1 MPTAKPTSS
10 ANGARPRALVVSHPS
25 IVPVNQS
32 VFNVVAER
40 GWSVDLVVPARWKHD
55 YAEGE
60 IPPGRLPDLKARFLP
75 APVALPGQPQRHLYR
90 PGVTSKILGTS
101 TPAVAFLEE
110 ESFSVPAFQWGV
122 ACRRRG
128 VPFGVQ
134 ADENLDRPL
143 PLPAQLLRAWTLRNA
158 AFVAA
163 RSPKAKEMVERWG
176 ARGRVEVIPHAVPL
190 WGALPRPQAS
200 DVFTIGFAG
209 RFVEEKGLRD
219 LVSAA
224 HQLTGRTRLL
234 LTGNG
239 PMREELSSAARNGLD
254 VEIVSDI
261 RHDDMAT
268 AYARMDVLVLPSRT
282 TPTWAEQF
290 GRVLVEALWCGVPVI
305 GSDSG
310 EIPWVI
316 RTTGGGLV
324 FPEGDVDALARDL
337 TTMRSNQELRQQL
350 AETGR
355 SAVERLFS
363 VEAVGGNLADLLRE
377 VSGCSDVSNDKGARC
392 GGA

>member
-1 MPTAKPTSS
+1 MPSPGPLAAS
-10 ANGARPRALVVSHPS
+10 ATARPRALVVSHPC

-32 VFNVVAER
+32 VFNVVAES

-60 IPPGRLPDLKARFLP
+60 VPPGRLPDLKARFIP

-90 PGVTSKILGTS
+90 PGVTSRVLAEPS
-101 TPAVAFLEE
+101 PCVAFLEE

-128 VPFGVQ
+128 IPFGVQ

-143 PLPAQLLRAWTLRNA
+143 PLPAQVLRTWTLRNA

-190 WGALPRPQAS
+190 WETLPRS
-200 DVFTIGFAG
+200 KSSGVFTIGFAG

-224 HQLTGRTRLL
+224 HRLTGPTRLL

-239 PMREELSSAARNGLD
+239 PMREELSGIARNGLE

-261 RHDDMAT
+261 SHDNMAT

-316 RTTGGGLV
+316 NTTRGGLL
-324 FPEGDVDALARDL
+324 FPEGDIDALARAL
-337 TTMRSNQELRQQL
+337 AELRAKPAVREEL
-350 AETGR
+350 ASRGR
-355 SAVERLFS
+355 ESVERLFAVS
-363 VEAVGGNLADLLRE
+363 AVGAQLDRVMRE
-377 VSGCSDVSNDKGARC
+377 VSAQ
-392 GGA
+392 

>member
-1 MPTAKPTSS
+1 
-10 ANGARPRALVVSHPS
+10 VSHPC

-60 IPPGRLPDLKARFLP
+60 VPPGRLPDLKARFLP

-90 PGVTSKILGTS
+90 PGVTRRVLAKPS
-101 TPAVAFLEE
+101 PCVAFLEE
-110 ESFSVPAFQWGV
+110 ETFSVPAFQWGV

-128 VPFGVQ
+128 IPFGVQ

-190 WGALPRPQAS
+190 WETLPRPETS

-219 LVSAA
+219 LVAAA
-224 HQLTGRTRLL
+224 HRLTGQTRLL

-239 PMREELSSAARNGLD
+239 PMREELSSVARNGLE

-261 RHDDMAT
+261 GHDDMAT

-316 RTTGGGLV
+316 KSTGGGMV
-324 FPEGDVDALARDL
+324 FPEGNVEALSERIADLRADRALRDDLAR
-337 TTMRSNQELRQQL
+337 
-350 AETGR
+350 TGR
-355 SAVERLFS
+355 ASVERLFG
-363 VEAVGGNLADLLRE
+363 VEAVGQLLADLLRE
-377 VSGCSDVSNDKGARC
+377 VA
-392 GGA
+392 A

>member
-1 MPTAKPTSS
+1 
-10 ANGARPRALVVSHPS
+10 VSHPC

-40 GWSVDLVVPARWKHD
+40 GWSVDLVVPARWRHD
-55 YAEGE
+55 YADGE
-60 IPPGRLPDLKARFLP
+60 VAPGRLPDLKARFIP

-90 PGVTSKILGTS
+90 PGVTSRLLAQPS
-101 TPAVAFLEE
+101 PSVAFLEE
-110 ESFSVPAFQWGV
+110 ETFSVPAFQWGV

-128 VPFGVQ
+128 IPFGVQ

-190 WGALPRPQAS
+190 WDTLPRPES
-200 DVFTIGFAG
+200 SGVFTIGFAG

-224 HQLTGRTRLL
+224 HRLNGQTRLL

-239 PMREELSSAARNGLD
+239 PMREELSGVARNGLE

-261 RHDDMAT
+261 SHDDMAT

-316 RTTGGGLV
+316 NTTGGGLL
-324 FPEGDVDALARDL
+324 FPEGDVDALANAL
-337 TTMRSNQELRQQL
+337 VELRADPAIREAL
-350 AETGR
+350 AGKGR
-355 SAVERLFS
+355 ESVERLFAVS
-363 VEAVGGNLADLLRE
+363 AVGAQLDQVMRE
-377 VSGCSDVSNDKGARC
+377 VSA
-392 GGA
+392 

>member
-1 MPTAKPTSS
+1 M
-10 ANGARPRALVVSHPS
+10 VVSHPC

-55 YAEGE
+55 YSADEVA
-60 IPPGRLPDLKARFLP
+60 PGRLPELHARFRP
-75 APVALPGQPQRHLYR
+75 APVALPGQPQRHIYR
-90 PGVTSKILGTS
+90 PGIVGKVLSEAA
-101 TPAVAFLEE
+101 PAVAFLEE
-110 ESFSVPAFQWGV
+110 ETFSVPAFQWGV
-122 ACRRRG
+122 ACWRRRI
-128 VPFGVQ
+128 PFGVQ

-143 PLPAQLLRAWTLRNA
+143 PLPARLMRAWTLRHA
-158 AFVAA
+158 SFVAA

-190 WGALPRPQAS
+190 WETVPRTGS
-200 DVFTIGFAG
+200 DGPFTIGFAG

-224 HQLTGRTRLL
+224 DQLTGQTRLL

-239 PMREELSSAARNGLD
+239 PMRDELSSIAHNGLE
-254 VEIVSDI
+254 VEVVSDI
-261 RHDDMAT
+261 SHDDMAT

-316 RTTGGGLV
+316 TSTGGGLV
-324 FPEGDVDALARDL
+324 FPEGDVAALADRIGVLRANPAQREALAR
-337 TTMRSNQELRQQL
+337 
-350 AETGR
+350 AGR
-355 SAVERLFS
+355 ESVERLFG
-363 VEAVGGNLADLLRE
+363 VEAVGRRLDDVLRE
-377 VSGCSDVSNDKGARC
+377 VSGR
-392 GGA
+392 

>member
-1 MPTAKPTSS
+1 MSTAELRAEVPED
-10 ANGARPRALVVSHPS
+10 RRRALVVSHPC

-32 VFNVVAER
+32 VFNVLADC

-60 IPPGRLPDLKARFLP
+60 VAPGRLPDLMARFLP

-90 PGVTSKILGTS
+90 PGVTSKILSKPG
-101 TPAVAFLEE
+101 PAVAFLEE

-122 ACRRRG
+122 ACWRRG
-128 VPFGVQ
+128 IPFGVQ
-134 ADENLDRPL
+134 ADENLDRQL
-143 PLPAQLLRAWTLRNA
+143 PLPARLLRAWTLRNA

-163 RSPKAKEMVERWG
+163 RSPKAKEMVQRWG
-176 ARGRVEVIPHAVPL
+176 ACGRVEVVPHAVPL
-190 WGALPRPQAS
+190 WDIVPRQDSA

-219 LVSAA
+219 LVAAA
-224 HQLTGRTRLL
+224 HRLPGQTRLL

-239 PMREELSSAARNGLD
+239 PMRAELARVARNGLD

-261 RHDDMAT
+261 SHDDMAT

-316 RTTGGGLV
+316 DSTGGGLV
-324 FPEGDVDALARDL
+324 FPEGDVEALAGRIA
-337 TTMRSNQELRQQL
+337 QLRADPARREHL
-350 AETGR
+350 AGTGR
-355 SAVERLFS
+355 ASVERLFG
-363 VEAVGGNLADLLRE
+363 VQAVGKLLDGVLRE
-377 VSGCSDVSNDKGARC
+377 VSGR
-392 GGA
+392 

>member
-1 MPTAKPTSS
+1 MPTTRPSS
-10 ANGARPRALVVSHPS
+10 SPPSARPRALVVSHPC

-55 YAEGE
+55 YADGE
-60 IPPGRLPDLKARFLP
+60 VAPGRLPDLKARFIP

-90 PGVTSKILGTS
+90 PGVTSRVLAEPS
-101 TPAVAFLEE
+101 PSVAFLEE
-110 ESFSVPAFQWGV
+110 ETFSVPAFQWGV

-128 VPFGVQ
+128 IPFGVQ

-190 WGALPRPQAS
+190 WDTLPRPES
-200 DVFTIGFAG
+200 SGVFTIGFAG

-224 HQLTGRTRLL
+224 HRLTGQTRLL

-239 PMREELSSAARNGLD
+239 PMREELSGVARNGLE

-261 RHDDMAT
+261 SHDDMAT
-268 AYARMDVLVLPSRT
+268 AYARMDVLGVAVPHDAHLGRAVRPSPRRGALVWG
-282 TPTWAEQF
+282 PRDRLRLRRDPVGDQHD
-290 GRVLVEALWCGVPVI
+290 GRRSPVPR
-305 GSDSG
+305 G
-310 EIPWVI
+310 
-316 RTTGGGLV
+316 RRRR
-324 FPEGDVDALARDL
+324 ARERPL
-337 TTMRSNQELRQQL
+337 RAASRSCH
-350 AETGR
+350 
-355 SAVERLFS
+355 S
-363 VEAVGGNLADLLRE
+363 
-377 VSGCSDVSNDKGARC
+377 
-392 GGA
+392 

>member
-1 MPTAKPTSS
+1 MPTTRPSS
-10 ANGARPRALVVSHPS
+10 SPPSARPRALVVSHPC

-40 GWSVDLVVPARWKHD
+40 GWSVDLVVPARWRHD
-55 YAEGE
+55 YADGE
-60 IPPGRLPDLKARFLP
+60 VAPGRLPDLKARFIP

-90 PGVTSKILGTS
+90 PGVTSRVLAEPS
-101 TPAVAFLEE
+101 PAVAFLEE
-110 ESFSVPAFQWGV
+110 ETFSVPAFQWGV

-128 VPFGVQ
+128 IPFGVQ

-190 WGALPRPQAS
+190 WDTLPRPES
-200 DVFTIGFAG
+200 SGVFTIGFAG

-224 HQLTGRTRLL
+224 HRLTGQTRLL

-239 PMREELSSAARNGLD
+239 PMREELSGVARNGLE

-261 RHDDMAT
+261 SHDDMAT

-316 RTTGGGLV
+316 NTTGGGLL
-324 FPEGDVDALARDL
+324 FPEGDVDALANAL
-337 TTMRSNQELRQQL
+337 FELRADPAVREAL
-350 AETGR
+350 AGKGR
-355 SAVERLFS
+355 ESVERLFAVS
-363 VEAVGGNLADLLRE
+363 AVGAQLDRVMRE
-377 VSGCSDVSNDKGARC
+377 VSAQRAVV
-392 GGA
+392 

>member
-1 MPTAKPTSS
+1 MSVVEPQDQASD
-10 ANGARPRALVVSHPS
+10 GRRRALVVSHPC

-32 VFNVVAER
+32 VFNVLAER

-60 IPPGRLPDLKARFLP
+60 VAPGRLEDLNARFLP

-90 PGVTSKILGTS
+90 PGVTTKVLSEPA
-101 TPAVAFLEE
+101 PAVAFLEE
-110 ESFSVPAFQWGV
+110 ETFSVPAFQWGV

-128 VPFGVQ
+128 IPFGVQ

-143 PLPAQLLRAWTLRNA
+143 PLPAQVLRAWTLRNA

-190 WGALPRPQAS
+190 WDALPRPES
-200 DVFTIGFAG
+200 SGVFTIGFAG

-219 LVSAA
+219 LVSAV
-224 HQLTGRTRLL
+224 HQLPGRTRLL
-234 LTGNG
+234 MTGNG
-239 PMREELSSAARNGLD
+239 PMREELSGVARNGLA

-261 RHDDMAT
+261 RHDDMAS

-316 RTTGGGLV
+316 NSTGGGLV
-324 FPEGDVDALARDL
+324 FPEGNVEALANRIADL
-337 TTMRSNQELRQQL
+337 RADPALRSDL
-350 AETGR
+350 ARTGR
-355 SAVERLFS
+355 ASVERLFG
-363 VEAVGGNLADLLRE
+363 VEAVGRLLDDVLRE
-377 VSGCSDVSNDKGARC
+377 VSGR
-392 GGA
+392 

>member
-1 MPTAKPTSS
+1 MPSTRQSSTTAP
-10 ANGARPRALVVSHPS
+10 PRALVVSHPC

-60 IPPGRLPDLKARFLP
+60 VPPGRLPDLKARFVP

-90 PGVTSKILGTS
+90 PGVTSRVLAEPS
-101 TPAVAFLEE
+101 PCVAFLEE
-110 ESFSVPAFQWGV
+110 ETFSVPAFQWGV

-128 VPFGVQ
+128 IPFGVQ

-190 WGALPRPQAS
+190 WKTLPRPATS

-224 HQLTGRTRLL
+224 HRLTGQTRLL

-239 PMREELSSAARNGLD
+239 PMREELSSVARNGLE

-261 RHDDMAT
+261 SHDDMAT

-316 RTTGGGLV
+316 KSTGGGMV
-324 FPEGDVDALARDL
+324 FPEGNVEALSERIADLRADPALRDDLAR
-337 TTMRSNQELRQQL
+337 
-350 AETGR
+350 TGR
-355 SAVERLFS
+355 ASVERLFG
-363 VEAVGGNLADLLRE
+363 VEAVGQLLADLLRE
-377 VSGCSDVSNDKGARC
+377 VA
-392 GGA
+392 A

>member
-1 MPTAKPTSS
+1 MPTANPSP
-10 ANGARPRALVVSHPS
+10 GARPRALVVSHPC

-32 VFNVVAER
+32 VFNVVAEC

-60 IPPGRLPDLKARFLP
+60 VAPGRLPDLKARFLP

-90 PGVTSKILGTS
+90 PGVTSKVLDKPA
-101 TPAVAFLEE
+101 PAVAFLEE
-110 ESFSVPAFQWGV
+110 ETFSVPAFQWGV

-128 VPFGVQ
+128 IPFGVQ

-190 WGALPRPQAS
+190 WDTVPRPGAAE
-200 DVFTIGFAG
+200 VFTIGFAG

-224 HQLTGRTRLL
+224 HRLTGQTRLL

-239 PMREELSSAARNGLD
+239 PMREELSGVAQNGLE

-261 RHDDMAT
+261 SHDDMAT
-268 AYARMDVLVLPSRT
+268 AYARMDILVLPSRT

-316 RTTGGGLV
+316 TSTGGGMV
-324 FPEGDVDALARDL
+324 FPEGDVEALAGRISHLRADAALREDL
-337 TTMRSNQELRQQL
+337 AR
-350 AETGR
+350 TGR
-355 SAVERLFS
+355 ASVERLFG
-363 VEAVGGNLADLLRE
+363 VEAVGRLLDDVLRE
-377 VSGCSDVSNDKGARC
+377 VSGR
-392 GGA
+392 